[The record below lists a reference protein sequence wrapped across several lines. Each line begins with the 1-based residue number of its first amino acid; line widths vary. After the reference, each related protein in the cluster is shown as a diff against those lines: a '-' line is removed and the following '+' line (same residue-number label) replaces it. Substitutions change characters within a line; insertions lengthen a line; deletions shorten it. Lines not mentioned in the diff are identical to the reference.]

1 MPAPDR
7 ILIARVGAPNGLK
20 GEVRLLPF
28 GDDPEALADYG
39 PLFTADGRTLTLAS
53 LRFQG
58 DKLIARF
65 AGVADR
71 TGAEKLTGLDLFI
84 DRAALPEPDEDEFYL
99 ADLIGLDAV
108 LGDGTLFGKIL
119 AVPNFGAGDLLDIAP
134 VGGGQTILIPFTRV
148 CVPEIDL
155 AGGRVVVDPP
165 LGLVGS
171 SPDEDDDAD
180 AEPETGTPPVPD
192 ADPAR

>member
-1 MPAPDR
+1 MPDADR

-20 GEVRLLPF
+20 GELRLIPF

-39 PLFTADGRTLTLAS
+39 PLFTADGRRLTLAS

-65 AGVADR
+65 AGIADR
-71 TGAEKLTGLDLFI
+71 TAAEKLTGVDLFI
-84 DRAALPEPDEDEFYL
+84 DRDSLPEPEEDEFYL

-108 LGDGTLFGKIL
+108 LGDGAPFGKII

-134 VGGGQTILIPFTRV
+134 VGGGQTVLIPFTRV
-148 CVPEIDL
+148 CVPEIDI
-155 AGGRVVVDPP
+155 AAGRVVVDPP
-165 LGLVGS
+165 LGLIGS
-171 SPDEDDDAD
+171 GPDDDAD
-180 AEPETGTPPVPD
+180 DDEGEEAEAGAPD
-192 ADPAR
+192 TDPAR

>member
-1 MPAPDR
+1 MPASDR

-39 PLFTADGRTLTLAS
+39 PLFTADGRSLTLAS

-84 DRAALPEPDEDEFYL
+84 DRAALPEPEDDEFYL

-108 LGDGTLFGKIL
+108 LADGAPFGRIV

-155 AGGRVVVDPP
+155 AGRRVVVDPP
-165 LGLVGS
+165 LGLVGPS
-171 SPDEDDDAD
+171 SPDDKDGEAD
-180 AEPETGTPPVPD
+180 APD